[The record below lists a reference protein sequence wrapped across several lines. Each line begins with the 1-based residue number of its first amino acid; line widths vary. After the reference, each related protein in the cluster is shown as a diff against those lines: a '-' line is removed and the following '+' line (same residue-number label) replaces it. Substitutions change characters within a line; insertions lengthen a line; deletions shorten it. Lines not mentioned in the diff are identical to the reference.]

1 MESSRAHFAALCENR
16 NSLRRWLAAV
26 PLPLLAA
33 LTLILPLIGASLGLA
48 VVMVA
53 WLARDSGRFERELIE
68 IYGADSLELGPEL
81 DPELANRESTTA
93 RRET

>member
-1 MESSRAHFAALCENR
+1 MKSSRARSAAPANQQH
-16 NSLRRWLAAV
+16 SLRRWLGAL

-53 WLARDSGRFERELIE
+53 WLARDSGRFERELID
-68 IYGADSLELGPEL
+68 IYGPDS
-81 DPELANRESTTA
+81 PELASRESPAA
-93 RRET
+93 RRES

>member
-1 MESSRAHFAALCENR
+1 MESNRARFAAPHENGT
-16 NSLRRWLAAV
+16 SLRRWLGAL

-53 WLARDSGRFERELIE
+53 WLARDSGRFERELID
-68 IYGADSLELGPEL
+68 IYGADSPELGPEL
-81 DPELANRESTTA
+81 ATRESPTS
-93 RRET
+93 RPES